1 MSKMSKHK
9 IFIVFMIAK
18 CIRPICLDVCV
29 QIYISQKCQQKEIYN
44 DEKVMHT
51 QCMKGIIV
59 RDKCE
64 LKEITSN

>member
-1 MSKMSKHK
+1 MDKRIYVCTDIHL
-9 IFIVFMIAK
+9 AK
-18 CIRPICLDVCV
+18 VPT
-29 QIYISQKCQQKEIYN
+29 KEIYN

-64 LKEITSN
+64 MKEITSI